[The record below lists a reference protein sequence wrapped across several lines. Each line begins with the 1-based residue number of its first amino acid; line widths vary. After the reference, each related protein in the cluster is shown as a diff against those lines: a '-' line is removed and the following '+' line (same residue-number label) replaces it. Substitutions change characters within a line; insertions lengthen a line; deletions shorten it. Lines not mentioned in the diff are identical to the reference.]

1 MEAMAKKC
9 LTKGWTS
16 CLLLKGAKQR
26 LKSSLCDYRHLVAA
40 YNTSFIQQ
48 GYTVKNKPV
57 F

>member
-16 CLLLKGAKQR
+16 CLLMKGAKQR